1 MGAGQPVAGAHVP
14 AVRQASDVVQVTV
27 VPPPHTPALQDS
39 LVLHML
45 PVLHEPEFLATT
57 GGQPVAGTQAPT
69 VWH

>member
-1 MGAGQPVAGAHVP
+1 
-14 AVRQASDVVQVTV
+14 
-27 VPPPHTPALQDS
+27 
-39 LVLHML
+39 ML